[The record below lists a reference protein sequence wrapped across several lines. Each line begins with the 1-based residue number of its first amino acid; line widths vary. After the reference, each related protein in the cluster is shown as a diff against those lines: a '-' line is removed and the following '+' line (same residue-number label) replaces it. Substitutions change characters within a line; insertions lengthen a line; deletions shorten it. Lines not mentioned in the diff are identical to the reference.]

1 MMTTGSQQNLNSMD
15 PPEAEVQQGE
25 AITTELVN
33 EIADKV
39 YAMLL
44 DEMRIYNER
53 QRHHRLQPY
62 KRGGC

>member
-15 PPEAEVQQGE
+15 PPEVEVQQGE

-39 YAMLL
+39 YSMLL
-44 DEMRIYNER
+44 DEMRINNER
-53 QRHHRLQPY
+53 HRHHRLQPY
-62 KRGGC
+62 KQGGC